1 MKFYYVKRLYFR
13 KVSEIKEFRTKI
25 PDFGTFLY
33 GIPCFG
39 TIYTKAEKDSF
50 PENKVLKD
58 EFSGKSSS
66 FIQVFRPIPTIWLIL
81 DSNGGNISSLVS
93 KVHHFSI
100 FYGY

>member
-1 MKFYYVKRLYFR
+1 MQKESVFVMQANLRNSVQKFLILELFCTEFIVLGLFTPKP
-13 KVSEIKEFRTKI
+13 KE
-25 PDFGTFLY
+25 
-33 GIPCFG
+33 
-39 TIYTKAEKDSF
+39 DSF

-81 DSNGGNISSLVS
+81 DSNDGNFSSLVS
-93 KVHHFSI
+93 KVHYFSI

>member
-39 TIYTKAEKDSF
+39 TIYTKAEKGLLS
-50 PENKVLKD
+50 
-58 EFSGKSSS
+58 
-66 FIQVFRPIPTIWLIL
+66 
-81 DSNGGNISSLVS
+81 
-93 KVHHFSI
+93 
-100 FYGY
+100 